1 MTHSHNMID
10 KVKQTMKRY
19 SMLTE
24 GSAVLVGFSGG
35 ADSMALLS
43 LLWRLSTENSWE
55 VCALHVNHGIRGED
69 AVQDERVCQKFCQDR
84 KIPFYVLHADIPETA
99 RQTGEGLEECGRR
112 IRYEWFQNMGNQMYS
127 NRSWKIATAHTAT
140 DSVETVLFHLARGTS
155 LKGMTGIP
163 PVRGR
168 IIRPLI
174 DCTREETE
182 AYCQDNTLPFVTDK
196 TNFDTHYARNR
207 IRRKILPEFEQ
218 VHSESLHCMNR
229 SIHSFRMDEDY
240 LEAETGKLLKQASQN
255 NGSYLASIIFD
266 APDALAFRA
275 LAEIIYSYSNVQP
288 ETKHIQQAYSMLS
301 CGGKMQLPSG
311 RYLCVK
317 DGILFSE
324 TQIEEGETAQVLPFS
339 FKGAD
344 GLLLPYGTLHV
355 SVEKNNG
362 PLLENKLDYAKITGD
377 FIVRNRR
384 PGDRFRPLKRGISK
398 TLKALFEE
406 QHIPVSRRNSITIL
420 EKDGQIAWMEGFGPS
435 EPFLA
440 DSKSQNVMSVS
451 VKRNDTCGGT
461 NHV

>member
-10 KVKQTMKRY
+10 TVKQTMKRY
-19 SMLTE
+19 SMLEE

-43 LLWRLSTENSWE
+43 LLWRMSAENSWE
-55 VCALHVNHGIRGED
+55 ICALHVNHGIRGDD
-69 AVQDERVCQKFCQDR
+69 ADQDELVCRKFCQDR
-84 KIPFYVLHADIPETA
+84 KIPFYVLHADIPKTA

-112 IRYEWFQNMGNQMYS
+112 IRYEWFRNMGDQMYS

-140 DSVETVLFHLARGTS
+140 DSVETMLFHLARGTS
-155 LKGMTGIP
+155 LKGLTGIP

-182 AYCQDNTLPFVTDK
+182 AYCQENNLPFVTDK
-196 TNFDTHYARNR
+196 TNFDIRYARNR
-207 IRRKILPEFEQ
+207 IRRNILPEFEQ
-218 VHSESLHCMNR
+218 VHSESAHCMNR
-229 SIHSFRMDEDY
+229 SIQSFRMDEEF

-255 NGSYLASIIFD
+255 GAYQASVIND
-266 APDALAFRA
+266 APTALAFRA
-275 LAEIIYSYSNVQP
+275 LSEIIYRFSGVQP
-288 ETKHIQQAYSMLS
+288 ETKHIQQAYAILS
-301 CGGKMQLPSG
+301 CGGKIQLPSG

-317 DGILFSE
+317 DGLLFSE
-324 TQIEEGETAQVLPFS
+324 SQEEERGTAQILPFS

-344 GLLLPYGTLHV
+344 GLFLPYGTLHLR
-355 SVEKNNG
+355 VEKNTG

-384 PGDRFRPLKRGISK
+384 PGDRFRPPKRGVSK
-398 TLKALFEE
+398 TLKSLFEE
-406 QHIPVSRRNSITIL
+406 HHIPVSRRNSITIL